1 MTAKDQTIS
10 RDELMARFRKIAS
23 EVAERDVP
31 LTSENTAI
39 SALGIDSLG
48 MLEIVG
54 SMEREFQIR
63 IPDDQLVGITT
74 VAQLVDLVQKRVAGA
89 ASKAP

>member
-10 RDELMARFRKIAS
+10 RDELMVRFREIAS
-23 EVAERDVP
+23 EVAERDIP
-31 LTSENTAI
+31 LASEDTAI

-74 VAQLVDLVQKRVAGA
+74 VRQLVSLVQDRVARA
-89 ASKAP
+89 ASKTS

>member
-10 RDELMARFRKIAS
+10 RDELMARFREIAS
-23 EVAERDVP
+23 EVAERDIP
-31 LTSENTAI
+31 LASEDTAI

-54 SMEREFQIR
+54 EMERRLKIR
-63 IPDDQLVGITT
+63 LPDEALAGVET
-74 VAQLVDLVQKRVAGA
+74 VQNLLDVVEKRQQMAN
-89 ASKAP
+89 